1 MRAVTVS
8 DYGKEPV
15 VSELPKPQAGPG
27 QVLIKILAA
36 GMNPIDRLIA
46 AGVWKTVMPATFPL
60 ILGSDVSGVVD
71 AIGPGETTF
80 QLGDAVFGQLMEP
93 PLGSTGTYAEYVAVV
108 ATAPLAR
115 TPETVDPVVAAAL
128 PTSGVTAFQ
137 IVDTLSP
144 LRGKTMLLIG
154 AGGGVGSFLT
164 QFAARGGADILAS
177 VRGSSAKRVR
187 SYGAAE
193 TIDYTTA
200 SVIDAV
206 GHAHPDGVDFL
217 VDLASDAPEFA
228 ALARLVR
235 RGGNALTTRRVADV
249 AALNAAGI
257 KGINFREDVSADAM
271 RRLADAVAN
280 RGIEAPPITRIKLAD
295 VPAVLS
301 RPAGQADGKT
311 VITP

>member
-15 VSELPKPQAGPG
+15 VSELPKPQPGPG
-27 QVLIKILAA
+27 QILIKVHAA
-36 GMNPIDRLIA
+36 GMNPIDPLIA
-46 AGVWKTVMPATFPL
+46 AGAWKALMPATFPL

-71 AIGPGETTF
+71 AVGPDETTF
-80 QLGDAVFGQLMEP
+80 QPGDEVFGQLMLP
-93 PLGSTGTYAEYVAVV
+93 PLGSTGTFAEYVAV
-108 ATAPLAR
+108 AASAPLAR
-115 TPETVDPVVAAAL
+115 TPETLDPVVAAAF
-128 PTSGVTAFQ
+128 PTSGMTALE
-137 IVDTLSP
+137 IADTLSP
-144 LRGKTMLLIG
+144 LRGKIMLIIG

-164 QFAARGGADILAS
+164 QFAARAGADILAS

-187 SYGAAE
+187 NYGAAE
-193 TIDYTTA
+193 TIDYTMT

-206 GHAHPDGVDFL
+206 GRTHPDGIDLL

-235 RGGNALTTRRVADV
+235 SGGIALTTRHVADV
-249 AALNAAGI
+249 DALSAAGI
-257 KGINFREDVSADAM
+257 KGVNFREQVSADAM

-280 RGIEAPPITRIKLAD
+280 RGIEPPPITRIKLAD
-295 VPAVLS
+295 VPAVMS
-301 RPAGQADGKT
+301 RPTGQADGKT

>member
-15 VSELPKPQAGPG
+15 VSELPKPRPGPG
-27 QVLIKILAA
+27 QVLIKVRAA

-46 AGVWKTVMPATFPL
+46 AGVWKAVMPATFPL
-60 ILGSDVSGVVD
+60 VLGTDVSGVVD
-71 AIGPGETTF
+71 AVGPDETTF
-80 QLGDAVFGQLMEP
+80 QAGDAVFGQLMEL
-93 PLGSTGTYAEYVAVV
+93 PLGSTGTYAEYVAVA

-115 TPETVDPVVAAAL
+115 TPEKVDPVVAAAL

-187 SYGAAE
+187 HYGAAE
-193 TIDYTTA
+193 TIDYTTT
-200 SVIDAV
+200 SVIDTVA
-206 GHAHPDGVDFL
+206 HAHPDGIDLL

-228 ALARLVR
+228 VLARLVR
-235 RGGNALTTRRVADV
+235 RGGSALTTRHVADV
-249 AALNAAGI
+249 AALSAAGI

-280 RGIEAPPITRIKLAD
+280 RGIEAPPVTRIKLGD
-295 VPAVLS
+295 VPALLS
-301 RPAGQADGKT
+301 NPAGQADGKT